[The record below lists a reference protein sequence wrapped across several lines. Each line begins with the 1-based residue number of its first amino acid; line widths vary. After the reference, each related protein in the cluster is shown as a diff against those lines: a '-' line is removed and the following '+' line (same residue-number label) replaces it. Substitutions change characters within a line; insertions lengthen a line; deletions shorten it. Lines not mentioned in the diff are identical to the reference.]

1 MRAADDGGMS
11 ARCNVVAGYIAVSV
25 HPLVDVKC
33 GITVKLLNLICLV
46 EGILEKFKFKNV
58 IPCEELT

>member
-1 MRAADDGGMS
+1 MS